1 MSPDGRPR
9 SVTRADVARYA
20 GVSTAVVSYV
30 LNDGPKAVAPL
41 TRERVLDAVRVL
53 GYRPNAAARALSMG
67 SADMFGL
74 LVHDNRNPFFAELCH
89 MLDQAAADAGRSL
102 LIVNSDR
109 TQVSTSEQIRDLASR
124 QIAGLVIADVLT
136 AGEQTLVEMLG
147 IPAVVIGQFGET
159 DGLHSVGVDF
169 ARGAREATD
178 HLIGHGYEQIAFVGS
193 AARFDERERGW
204 RDALGVAR
212 LPLGPLVHTPFTYQ
226 GGYDAAMQLIEN
238 ASPPRAVLAASDQ
251 VAIGMLTALG
261 ERGVRVPDDIAIVS
275 FDGTVSADFV
285 WPRLTTAVQ
294 PLEQMART
302 AVQLLLDPDAAR
314 EHRSYTSW
322 LRIRESCGC
331 TASAGSAGSEPAAEP
346 TAVEAV
352 TASDSAAASDANA
365 ASDTDSEPDAA

>member
-1 MSPDGRPR
+1 MPAERRSR

-41 TRERVLDAVRVL
+41 TKERVLDAVRVL

-74 LVHDNRNPFFAELCH
+74 LVHDNRSPFFAELCH
-89 MLDQAAADAGRSL
+89 ALDQATADAGRSL

-109 TQVSTSEQIRDLASR
+109 TQTSTSEQIRDLLSR
-124 QIAGLVIADVLT
+124 QIGGLIIADVLT
-136 AGEQTLVEMLG
+136 ASEQSLVESLG

-169 ARGAREATD
+169 SVGAREATE
-178 HLIGHGYEQIAFVGS
+178 HLIGHGYREIAFAGS
-193 AARFDERERGW
+193 AARYDARERGW
-204 RDALGVAR
+204 REALTSAH

-226 GGYDAAMQLIEN
+226 GGYDAAVELLDG
-238 ASPPRAVLAASDQ
+238 AVRPRAVLAASDQ
-251 VAIGMLTALG
+251 IAIGMLAAFG

-275 FDGTVSADFV
+275 FDGTVVADFV

-294 PLEQMART
+294 PLEQMADA
-302 AVQLLLDPDAAR
+302 AVRLLLEPDAVR
-314 EHRSYTSW
+314 DHRAFRTR

-331 TASAGSAGSEPAAEP
+331 PAS
-346 TAVEAV
+346 T
-352 TASDSAAASDANA
+352 
-365 ASDTDSEPDAA
+365 

>member
-1 MSPDGRPR
+1 MPAERRSR

-41 TRERVLDAVRVL
+41 TKERVLDAVRVL

-74 LVHDNRNPFFAELCH
+74 LVHDNRSPFFAELCH
-89 MLDQAAADAGRSL
+89 ALDQATADAGRSL

-109 TQVSTSEQIRDLASR
+109 TQTSTSEQIRDLLSR
-124 QIAGLVIADVLT
+124 QIGGLIIADVLT
-136 AGEQTLVEMLG
+136 AGEQSLVESLG

-169 ARGAREATD
+169 SVGAREATE
-178 HLIGHGYEQIAFVGS
+178 HLIGHGYREIAFAGS
-193 AARFDERERGW
+193 AARYDARERGW
-204 RDALGVAR
+204 REALTSAH

-226 GGYDAAMQLIEN
+226 GGYDAAVELLDG
-238 ASPPRAVLAASDQ
+238 ASRPRAVLAASDQ
-251 VAIGMLTALG
+251 IAIGMLAAFG

-275 FDGTVSADFV
+275 FDGTVVADFV

-294 PLEQMART
+294 PLEQMADA
-302 AVQLLLDPDAAR
+302 AVRLLLEPDAVR
-314 EHRSYTSW
+314 DHRAFRTR

-331 TASAGSAGSEPAAEP
+331 TASA
-346 TAVEAV
+346 
-352 TASDSAAASDANA
+352 
-365 ASDTDSEPDAA
+365 

>member
-1 MSPDGRPR
+1 MPFERAR

-30 LNDGPKAVAPL
+30 LNDGPKNVAPL

-89 MLDQAAADAGRSL
+89 TLDQAAADAGRSL

-136 AGEQTLVEMLG
+136 AGEQALVDMLG

-169 ARGAREATD
+169 ASGTRMATE
-178 HLIGHGYEQIAFVGS
+178 HLIGHGYREIAFVGS
-193 AARFDERERGW
+193 AARYDERERGW
-204 RDALGVAR
+204 REALVAAG
-212 LPLGPLVHTPFTYQ
+212 LPLGPLEHTTFSYE
-226 GGYDAAMQLIEN
+226 GGYDAGARL
-238 ASPPRAVLAASDQ
+238 AAAAARPRAVLAASDQ
-251 VAIGMLTALG
+251 IGIGMMAAFG
-261 ERGVRVPDDIAIVS
+261 ERGIRVPEDIAVVS
-275 FDGTVSADFV
+275 FDGTVTADYV

-294 PLEQMART
+294 PLEQMARM
-302 AVQLLLDPDAAR
+302 AVQALLDPAALPH
-314 EHRSYTSW
+314 HRSYSST

-331 TASAGSAGSEPAAEP
+331 PH
-346 TAVEAV
+346 V
-352 TASDSAAASDANA
+352 
-365 ASDTDSEPDAA
+365 

>member
-1 MSPDGRPR
+1 MPAERRSR

-30 LNDGPKAVAPL
+30 LNDGPKSVAPL

-74 LVHDNRNPFFAELCH
+74 LVHDNRSPFFAELCH
-89 MLDQAAADAGRSL
+89 ALDQATADVGRSL

-109 TQVSTSEQIRDLASR
+109 TQVSTSDQIRDLVSR
-124 QIAGLVIADVLT
+124 QIGGLIIADVLT
-136 AGEQTLVEMLG
+136 AREQSLVESLG

-169 ARGAREATD
+169 SLGAREATD
-178 HLIGHGYEQIAFVGS
+178 HLIGHGYREIAFAGS
-193 AARFDERERGW
+193 AARYDARERGW
-204 RDALGVAR
+204 REALTAAR
-212 LPLGPLVHTPFTYQ
+212 LPLGPLVHTPFGYQ
-226 GGYDAAMQLIEN
+226 GGYDAAVELLAQNPL
-238 ASPPRAVLAASDQ
+238 PRAVLTASDQ
-251 VAIGMLTALG
+251 IAIGMLAAFG
-261 ERGVRVPDDIAIVS
+261 ERGVRVPDDIAVVS
-275 FDGTVSADFV
+275 FDGTVTADFV

-294 PLEQMART
+294 PLQQMAEV

-314 EHRSYTSW
+314 DHRAFHTR

-331 TASAGSAGSEPAAEP
+331 VAA
-346 TAVEAV
+346 
-352 TASDSAAASDANA
+352 D
-365 ASDTDSEPDAA
+365 

>member
-1 MSPDGRPR
+1 MPAERAR

-30 LNDGPKAVAPL
+30 LNDGPKNVAPL

-89 MLDQAAADAGRSL
+89 ALDQATADAGRSL

-109 TQVSTSEQIRDLASR
+109 TQVPTSEQIRDLASR

-136 AGEQTLVEMLG
+136 AGEQSLVEMLG
-147 IPAVVIGQFGET
+147 IPAIVIGQFGET

-169 ARGAREATD
+169 ASGARLATE
-178 HLIGHGYEQIAFVGS
+178 HLIGHGYREIAFTGS
-193 AARFDERERGW
+193 AARYDERERGW
-204 RDALGVAR
+204 REALTAGG
-212 LPLGPLVHTPFTYQ
+212 LPLGPLVHTTFSYQ
-226 GGYDAAMQLIEN
+226 GGYDAGVQLAASAML
-238 ASPPRAVLAASDQ
+238 PRAVLAASDQ
-251 VAIGMLTALG
+251 IAIGMLTAFG
-261 ERGVRVPDDIAIVS
+261 ERGIRVPEDTAIIS
-275 FDGTVSADFV
+275 FDGTVTADFV

-294 PLEQMART
+294 PLEQMAET
-302 AVQLLLDPDAAR
+302 AVRALLDPDAVAH
-314 EHRSYTSW
+314 HRSYTST

-331 TASAGSAGSEPAAEP
+331 TPSA
-346 TAVEAV
+346 
-352 TASDSAAASDANA
+352 
-365 ASDTDSEPDAA
+365 